1 MSEGIHDAGIAPS
14 ALFSFVATTLADVA
28 RRIERIEAHAADM
41 LATLPRDADRMVV
54 LQDLDAIRQTVEDV
68 ARVALAAGPGGRR
81 ESASLVTELRL
92 AELRERLL
100 KGLPDGKGGG
110 DTAERPAAGRV
121 ELFQIDAKSRGQA
134 KPAAASSAQDPAAG
148 APGSVARLA
157 PSASDRRVPPG

>member
-1 MSEGIHDAGIAPS
+1 MSEGVHDAGIAPS

-41 LATLPRDADRMVV
+41 LATSPRDVDRMIV

-68 ARVALAAGPGGRR
+68 ERVALAAGPGGRW

-100 KGLPDGKGGG
+100 MGLPDGKEGG

-121 ELFQIDAKSRGQA
+121 EFFPIDANRRGQA
-134 KPAAASSAQDPAAG
+134 EPAAASSPQEPAAG
-148 APGSVARLA
+148 AQGTVASRA
-157 PSASDRRVPPG
+157 QSASDRRVPP